1 MEDKVYKLKMWL
13 VSIVIISVLTVFSC
27 YFYMEARQNEVDKE
41 LQLISSMREEIAG
54 GDIETL
60 AQLEEKISKLEEE
73 NDYLDQTLKDK
84 RKVVTSLKK
93 QIEEQE
99 AQIAA
104 LEASQAAVQEP
115 AQKST
120 SASSSNSGGS
130 SSSDTSDTQSWTV
143 YVTRT
148 GSKYHKYGCQYLSQS
163 CIPISYADATA
174 KGYTACSRCW

>member
-1 MEDKVYKLKMWL
+1 MENKVYKLKMWL
-13 VSIVIISVLTVFSC
+13 VGIVIMSALTVFSC

-84 RKVVTSLKK
+84 RKVVTSLKE

-104 LEASQAAVQEP
+104 LEASQAAAQE
-115 AQKST
+115 ST

-130 SSSDTSDTQSWTV
+130 SSSGTSDAQSWTV

-163 CIPISYADATA
+163 CVPISYADATA